1 MSAAKSASTPEKSRG
16 TKAVET
22 ALSDDEAASEEVAV
36 TDPEVDN
43 VSVAMVPERVPS
55 TEGGVAPELPAT
67 TPPAAAQTVTDQAML
82 GLPAEVAGL
91 DEKTT
96 PTAVPATP
104 GIGRLSPKRNVCD
117 VRHAQPEMQRK
128 LSL

>member
-1 MSAAKSASTPEKSRG
+1 M
-16 TKAVET
+16 KAVET

-82 GLPAEVAGL
+82 GLPAEVAGIPK
-91 DEKTT
+91 EVS
-96 PTAVPATP
+96 PVVAT
-104 GIGRLSPKRNVCD
+104 GALLSSMIARGNFLSRLKFLMTVVLTS
-117 VRHAQPEMQRK
+117 A
-128 LSL
+128 S